1 MSNYKDP
8 KDSNQPKNDETIHRS
23 RTKNKKSKS
32 GLSGK
37 FSSKSR
43 KKRSEKSAEAAAAA
57 SGEVAVKKTDKKKVL
72 KIILCVILALALIGI
87 IYVAAVII
95 TAPKIETDN
104 IYSMLSQSSVL
115 YDDEENIIDTAYG
128 DQNRTIV
135 EIDQIPEHVQN
146 AFIALEDK
154 TFRTHSGFNI
164 IRIFGAI
171 KDSIFGGGQIGGTST
186 ITQQLA
192 RNLYLGDEMY
202 ERSINR
208 KIKEAYYSVIL
219 ESKLNKDQILEAYLN
234 TISFG
239 CGNGIQTA
247 AQAYFSKDVDELTIA
262 EAAALAAMPQRP
274 SDFALVV
281 TVSSSEV
288 TEETPNLIM
297 KSGDYAYLWNDSC
310 KERMS
315 TCLMLMHEQGYIT
328 DEEYEEAKAVEIK
341 DIVNPNLDALNTV
354 SNYFADYVIEDVIN
368 DLQEQNGYSE
378 KEATDLVYNGGLQIY
393 TTMDSQAQSV
403 IESEFNNAANFPK
416 SSGYSKDGS
425 GNILDDNGNPI
436 LYPYSSY
443 IDGDGRFALAAD
455 EYKINDD
462 GSMTVYTGKRL
473 NIYTTTVQGTTDYS
487 VEFKKM
493 YVIEDGT
500 LYVINGG
507 YINIPQGYKSRDNDD
522 NLVISAQFFED
533 YPNFFEESDGKMY
546 TSEFTLNQKVIQP
559 QAAMTIIDNATG
571 QIKAMI
577 GGRNTSGRKL
587 FNRATSPRQPG
598 SSLKPISVYAA
609 ALQKSFDLQAAGN
622 TFSFTD
628 NGFDQQGADL
638 WGTYLTAA
646 SIVDDE
652 PTTINGKVWPKN
664 SYSGYHGLYTFR
676 TALQQSVNV
685 CAVKI
690 LSQVGTDYSA
700 DIVEKFGI
708 STLERE
714 GATNDLNLSALGMG
728 GMSEGA
734 STLEM
739 ASAYTTFVNEGVH
752 KSYSSYTKVTTRTGD
767 LLLEPETEETKALD
781 AGVAWIMRDV
791 LLSVVSQGIG
801 SPAAVSG
808 VSVGG
813 KTGTTDDRYDI
824 WFCGFTPTYSAAL
837 WIGNDV
843 NMSLSSYSNS
853 AARLWGKIIGQIDG
867 AKGGSYSAMPGNVT
881 SAAIDTKSGL
891 LATDASGSDVRTEY
905 FTTGTQPTASDTVH
919 QTVNVCNTTGYLATP
934 SCTDVSSQSGIMRPY
949 IPNSKVGDIG
959 SELPHYYCN
968 AHNPDPDSYPVE
980 PGKDVTIVKEPV
992 APPPKDDDEEGG
1004 SGGDSGE
1011 DGGGDSGGNSGGS
1024 TEGGGNTGGSGSATK
1039 PKN

>member
-8 KDSNQPKNDETIHRS
+8 QDSNRPKNEEIIHRS
-23 RTKNKKSKS
+23 RTKSKKSKTAS
-32 GLSGK
+32 GGRVT
-37 FSSKSR
+37 SKVR

-57 SGEVAVKKTDKKKVL
+57 ASGEAAVKKVDKKKVL
-72 KIILCVILALALIGI
+72 KIALCVFLAIALVGI

-95 TAPKIETDN
+95 TAPKIKTDN

-135 EIDQIPEHVQN
+135 EIDRIPEHVQN

-171 KDSIFGGGQIGGTST
+171 KDSLFGGGQIGGTST

-192 RNLYLGDEMY
+192 RNLYLEDEMY
-202 ERSINR
+202 TRSLSR

-219 ESKLNKDQILEAYLN
+219 ERKLNKDQILEAYLN
-234 TISFG
+234 TIYFG

-247 AQAYFSKDVDELTIA
+247 AQAYFSKDVSELTVP

-281 TVSSSEV
+281 AVSASEV
-288 TEETPNLIM
+288 TEETPNLIT
-297 KSGDYAYLWNDSC
+297 KNGDYAYLWNDSC

-341 DIVNPNLDALNTV
+341 DIVNPNLDALNTG
-354 SNYFADYVIEDVIN
+354 SNYFADYVIENVIN
-368 DLQEQNGYSE
+368 DLQEKNGYSE
-378 KEATDLVYNGGLQIY
+378 EDATELVYNGGLQIY

-403 IESEFNNAANFPK
+403 IESEFNNASNFPK

-425 GNILDDNGNPI
+425 GNILDENGNPV

-443 IDGDGRFALAAD
+443 IDGDGKFALASD
-455 EYKINDD
+455 EYKMNDD
-462 GSMTVYTGKRL
+462 GSMTIYKDKRL
-473 NIYTTTVQGTTDYS
+473 NIYNTTVQGNTDYS

-493 YVIEDGT
+493 YVVEDGV

-507 YINIPQGYKSRDNDD
+507 YINIPQNYKSRDKDD
-522 NLVISAQFFED
+522 NLVISAELFKD
-533 YPNFFEESDGKMY
+533 YPEFFTEADGKMY
-546 TSEFTLNQKVIQP
+546 TNQFTLNQKVIQP

-571 QIKAMI
+571 QIKAMM

-609 ALQKSFDLQAAGN
+609 ALQKSFDLQAAGQ
-622 TFSFTD
+622 TFNFTD

-646 SIVDDE
+646 SIVEDE

-664 SYSGYHGLYTFR
+664 SYSGYRGLYTFR

-690 LSQVGTDYSA
+690 LSQVGADYSA

-708 STLERE
+708 STLVRE
-714 GATNDLNLSALGMG
+714 GDTNDLNLSALGMG
-728 GMSEGA
+728 GMSKGA

-739 ASAYTTFVNEGVH
+739 ASAYTTFVNDGVH

-767 LLLEPETEETKALD
+767 LLLEPETKETEVLD
-781 AGVAWIMRDV
+781 SGVAWIMRDV
-791 LLSVVSQGIG
+791 LLSVVSEGIG

-843 NMSLSSYSNS
+843 NMSLSSYSNT
-853 AARLWGKIIGQIDG
+853 AARMWGRIISQIDG
-867 AKGGSYSAMPGNVT
+867 AKGGSYSSMPDNVT
-881 SAAIDTKSGL
+881 SASIDTKSGL

-905 FTTGTQPTASDTVH
+905 FTSGTQPTTSDTVH
-919 QTVNVCNTTGYLATP
+919 QTVEVCNATGYLATP
-934 SCTDVSSQSGIMRPY
+934 SCPAVSSQSGIMRPY
-949 IPNSKVGDIG
+949 VPDGKVGDI
-959 SELPHYYCN
+959 SRELPHYYCN
-968 AHNPDPDSYPVE
+968 AHNPDPNSYPVE
-980 PGKDVTIVKEPV
+980 PGKDVTIVEPI
-992 APPPKDDDEEGG
+992 APPPKDDEDDE
-1004 SGGDSGE
+1004 DSDKE
-1011 DGGGDSGGNSGGS
+1011 DGGGTISGIINGGS
-1024 TEGGGNTGGSGSATK
+1024 STK
-1039 PKN
+1039 PKS

>member
-8 KDSNQPKNDETIHRS
+8 QDSNRPKNEEIIHRS
-23 RTKNKKSKS
+23 RTKSKKSKTAS
-32 GLSGK
+32 GGRVT
-37 FSSKSR
+37 SKVR

-57 SGEVAVKKTDKKKVL
+57 ASGEAAVKKVDKKKVL
-72 KIILCVILALALIGI
+72 KIALCVFLAIALVGI

-95 TAPKIETDN
+95 TAPKIKTDN

-171 KDSIFGGGQIGGTST
+171 KDSLFGGGQIGGTST

-192 RNLYLGDEMY
+192 RNLYLEDEMY
-202 ERSINR
+202 TRSLSR

-219 ESKLNKDQILEAYLN
+219 ERKLNKDQILEAYLN
-234 TISFG
+234 TIYFG

-247 AQAYFSKDVDELTIA
+247 AQAYFSKDVSELTVP

-281 TVSSSEV
+281 TVSASEV
-288 TEETPNLIM
+288 TEETPNLIT
-297 KSGDYAYLWNDSC
+297 KNGDYAYLWNDSC

-341 DIVNPNLDALNTV
+341 DIVNPNLDALNTG
-354 SNYFADYVIEDVIN
+354 SNYFADYVIENVIN
-368 DLQEQNGYSE
+368 DLQEKNGYSE
-378 KEATDLVYNGGLQIY
+378 EDATELVYNGGLQIY

-403 IESEFNNAANFPK
+403 VESEFNNAANFPK

-425 GNILDDNGNPI
+425 GNILDENGNPV

-443 IDGDGRFALAAD
+443 IDGDGKFALASD
-455 EYKINDD
+455 EYKMNDD
-462 GSMTVYTGKRL
+462 GSMTIYKDKRL
-473 NIYTTTVQGTTDYS
+473 NIYNTTVQGNTDYS

-493 YVIEDGT
+493 YVIEDGV
-500 LYVINGG
+500 LHVINGG
-507 YINIPQGYKSRDNDD
+507 YINIPQNYKSRDKDD
-522 NLVISAQFFED
+522 NLVISAELFKD
-533 YPNFFEESDGKMY
+533 YPEFFTEADGKMY
-546 TSEFTLNQKVIQP
+546 TDQFTLNQKVIQP

-609 ALQKSFDLQAAGN
+609 ALQKSFDLQAAGQ
-622 TFSFTD
+622 TFNFTD

-646 SIVDDE
+646 SIVEDE

-664 SYSGYHGLYTFR
+664 SYSGYRGLYTFR

-690 LSQVGTDYSA
+690 LSQVGADYSA

-708 STLERE
+708 STLVRE
-714 GATNDLNLSALGMG
+714 GDTNDLNLSALGMG
-728 GMSEGA
+728 GMSQGA

-739 ASAYTTFVNEGVH
+739 ASAYTTFVNDGVH

-767 LLLEPETEETKALD
+767 LLLEPETKETEVLD
-781 AGVAWIMRDV
+781 SGVAWIMRDV
-791 LLSVVSQGIG
+791 LLSVVSEGIG

-843 NMSLSSYSNS
+843 NMSLSSYSNT
-853 AARLWGKIIGQIDG
+853 AARMWGRIISQIDG

-881 SAAIDTKSGL
+881 SASIDTKSGL

-905 FTTGTQPTASDTVH
+905 FTSGTQPTTSDTVH
-919 QTVNVCNTTGYLATP
+919 QTVEVCNATGYLATP
-934 SCTDVSSQSGIMRPY
+934 SCPDVSSQSGIMRPY
-949 IPNSKVGDIG
+949 VPNSKVGDI
-959 SELPHYYCN
+959 SWELPHYYCN
-968 AHNPDPDSYPVE
+968 AHNPDPNSYPVE
-980 PGKDVTIVKEPV
+980 PGKDVTIVEPI
-992 APPPKDDDEEGG
+992 APPPKDDEDDE
-1004 SGGDSGE
+1004 DSDKE
-1011 DGGGDSGGNSGGS
+1011 DGGGTISDLISGGS
-1024 TEGGGNTGGSGSATK
+1024 SSK
-1039 PKN
+1039 PKS